1 MFDKIKAK
9 MKELKKNLAA
19 GKYTIDTQ
27 QFNDPIAEK
36 IEWGPAKSGGTN
48 FKTNSL
54 IKVSS
59 SVYRYQLS
67 IGGKL
72 FIGVFGLIG
81 FIVFIVALSLLIS
94 SNPTGYFLLL
104 FSLVFMAA
112 AYFMYRSMGTPIV
125 LDRTMGVIWKGKK
138 PPKFT
143 GDQSA
148 SSEVIY
154 TNDVHAIQ
162 VISEWIRSDKNSY
175 SSYEI
180 NLVLKD
186 ATRFNLVDHGNK
198 QQILSDAQDLSEF
211 FGKPV
216 WDAS

>member
-1 MFDKIKAK
+1 MFEKIKAK
-9 MKELKKNLAA
+9 LEELKTNLAA
-19 GKYTIDTQ
+19 GKYTIDTK
-27 QFNDPIAEK
+27 QFNDSIAEK
-36 IEWGPAKSGGTN
+36 TEWGPAKSGGTN

-54 IKVSS
+54 VKVSS

-67 IGGKL
+67 IGGKI
-72 FIGVFGLIG
+72 FIGIFGLVG
-81 FIVFIVALSLLIS
+81 FVVFTVAASLLLS
-94 SNPTGYFLLL
+94 SNPTGFFLLF

-125 LDRTMGVIWKGKK
+125 LDRTMGVIWKGKN

-143 GDQSA
+143 GDQSVNN
-148 SSEVIY
+148 EVIY
-154 TNDVHAIQ
+154 INDVHAIQ
-162 VISEWIRSDKNSY
+162 IISEWIRSNKNSY
-175 SSYEI
+175 TSYEI

-198 QQILSDAQDLSEF
+198 QQILSDAQELSEF
-211 FGKPV
+211 FGKPL